1 MDKVRVR
8 DLAKELG
15 METSKEVLAFL
26 ERIGV
31 KGKSASSN
39 LEGEMI
45 DRVRAHFRKPAPPPP
60 PPRTTTLTR
69 SDGVLERR
77 SKNVVLRRGTPTP
90 PPVPELPPEEPPA
103 PPVVVEETAPP
114 VVEPV
119 PVAQVPA
126 GAPPEK
132 VAEPMIEPPIP
143 EPTVRVIEKPAAPPK
158 PEDVRKEKEKKWK
171 KARPHEKKVQKAV
184 LKQTIIQEV
193 LAEPEVDAKKAE
205 GVTPAPEV
213 VVRQFQPGR
222 AAKRRGGRPVR
233 EKKAPSTVPPKA
245 SKRLL
250 KIEEVVTVGDLA
262 HRMGVKAADVIKKLI
277 EMGMPTTVNQLL
289 DADTA
294 ALLAQ
299 EYGFVVENVAPEVE
313 RLIDQEEDR
322 AEDLQPRPPVVTIMG
337 HVDHGKTTLLD
348 AIRES
353 NVTGSEAG
361 GITQHIGAYE
371 VEHNGRRVVFLD
383 TPGHEAFTSMRA
395 RGASVTDI
403 VILVVG
409 ADDGV
414 MPQTVESIDHA

>member
-15 METSKEVLAFL
+15 MDTSKEVLAFL

-39 LEGEMI
+39 LEGETI

-60 PPRTTTLTR
+60 PPRTTTMTR
-69 SDGVLERR
+69 ADGVLERR
-77 SKNVVLRRGTPTP
+77 SQKVVLRRGTPTP
-90 PPVPELPPEEPPA
+90 PPAPELPPEEPPA
-103 PPVVVEETAPP
+103 PPPIVEEGTPP
-114 VVEPV
+114 AVE
-119 PVAQVPA
+119 AVPA
-126 GAPPEK
+126 AEVAEGAPPEK
-132 VAEPMIEPPIP
+132 APEPIVELPVP

-171 KARPHEKKVQKAV
+171 KTRPHEKKVQKAV

-193 LAEPEVDAKKAE
+193 LAEPETEAKKAE
-205 GVTPAPEV
+205 GAAPAPEV

-245 SKRLL
+245 SKRNL

-299 EYGFVVENVAPEVE
+299 EYGFV
-313 RLIDQEEDR
+313 L
-322 AEDLQPRPPVVTIMG
+322 
-337 HVDHGKTTLLD
+337 
-348 AIRES
+348 
-353 NVTGSEAG
+353 
-361 GITQHIGAYE
+361 
-371 VEHNGRRVVFLD
+371 
-383 TPGHEAFTSMRA
+383 
-395 RGASVTDI
+395 
-403 VILVVG
+403 
-409 ADDGV
+409 
-414 MPQTVESIDHA
+414 

>member
-1 MDKVRVR
+1 MQRRSNARVFARSCTKGEWMDKVRVR

-15 METSKEVLAFL
+15 MENSKEVLAFL

-77 SKNVVLRRGTPTP
+77 SQKVVLRRGTPTP
-90 PPVPELPPEEPPA
+90 PPAPELPPEEPPA
-103 PPVVVEETAPP
+103 PPAVVEETPPP
-114 VVEPV
+114 VVAEPA
-119 PVAQVPA
+119 VAAEAPA
-126 GAPPEK
+126 AAPPEK
-132 VAEPMIEPPIP
+132 VAEPVIEPPIP
-143 EPTVRVIEKPAAPPK
+143 EPTVRVIEKPAPPPK

-171 KARPHEKKVQKAV
+171 KARPHEKKMQKAV

-193 LAEPEVDAKKAE
+193 LAEPEAEAKKAE
-205 GVTPAPEV
+205 GAAPAPEV

-245 SKRLL
+245 SKRNL

-313 RLIDQEEDR
+313 RWIDQEEDR
-322 AEDLQPRPPVVTIMG
+322 AEDLRPRPPVVTIMG
-337 HVDHGKTTLLD
+337 HVDHSKTTLLD
-348 AIRES
+348 AS
-353 NVTGSEAG
+353 
-361 GITQHIGAYE
+361 
-371 VEHNGRRVVFLD
+371 
-383 TPGHEAFTSMRA
+383 
-395 RGASVTDI
+395 
-403 VILVVG
+403 
-409 ADDGV
+409 
-414 MPQTVESIDHA
+414 